1 MNYPFLRVLCMI
13 FPLVGSESCFDDGVP
28 EEERKLLVNGKEKY
42 PLGFWVNDW
51 SAGHATVQMM
61 RILVEEKMGFKVE
74 EKGPGPSTP
83 DAFYAIA
90 GCKTPTN
97 PNDRGCREQTTTYV
111 HLSMEGWTAGY
122 SGAWNELQS
131 NFPSMAPRN
140 VGNSGYFGAASI
152 YIGVDVQER
161 AYEQEGLSLDF
172 YRDYNVSWKAPAKYF
187 ASPNDVDTTRLRACN
202 DTNLVDSA
210 QMQLYAT
217 ITGDTD
223 GIVNQGDEVHGKCC
237 AGYFWCSPACRH
249 NSSQCLLYFTG
260 GLGWSMSEQMQKAT
274 IFNMPLAVAVA
285 ASWNEFV
292 SLPMDY
298 TSTFYWWQPDPTF
311 LRKQPKK
318 IIFPPH
324 DPLGWARGDRRSS
337 VETFSIDKYT
347 SQDLNS
353 LAPEVEEFM
362 KAVSI
367 SITDV
372 DEVML
377 DQLRPNSTYFDAACR
392 WLKRNEERW
401 QSWLPD
407 PTKCFAHFGMYNT
420 NSGQFVE
427 SRIDPTYVECQP
439 CPSGFFSLPISDDKG
454 HTYICRA
461 CPAGSAQAEGASLSC
476 DPCAQ
481 GEYQDEFGQ
490 AACKKCVVATYQ
502 DETGQSRCKECPAG
516 TKTLGFGSLSVQAC
530 GCKENTIDTSGNN
543 DIETFDCVPCGQG
556 LTCPFSASISTLQS
570 GESALGDEYVPK
582 VLPGY
587 VAEPDDPLALY
598 ECQTAHQCPGGTPGT
613 CAGGLEGKVCGRCP
627 AGQAKTDE
635 GCLECDAGTI
645 VGLVVAAVVICCTLL
660 VSYYLVNF
668 DAKVKASAVDT
679 GAMSLVLIA
688 HVVQTIAIMGMMS
701 PRWSPGVK
709 SATSTMQVFVLDVD
723 RFNVNCIA
731 GSEPLSSYTLEVLM
745 FPSFAIFLL
754 VAWGLSKVLGTRR
767 WEFSKT
773 FNTIGVFLQTGFGT
787 MGAVAMKPL
796 TCYLHPNGLRSLLK
810 YPSVICGE
818 GDHSAMLVLGVVLL
832 SIFVIGFYALC
843 MLAAW
848 KLPYWS
854 TQSHHR
860 VRAFKFLTGKF
871 CPNSWWFG
879 LLLLARSCGFSMA
892 LVIATD
898 SASEQTAIATIIL
911 LIYFGTQVRMR
922 PWKAPVVNVV
932 DMLVSTSLLLLIGSA
947 IKKDNLLESQFVDGF
962 SSVILW
968 FIGACL
974 GCLLLVIP
982 ISLAFSHVGH
992 VRGRFIDLSLQNP
1005 TKVSAAL
1012 LECAKQLALL
1022 EQSNLELMLK
1032 HIHPYDLEALALAI
1046 TALEAEEITNS
1057 CGSQLVPRVKTT
1069 STRSMTSKNAKKPEK
1084 PSELEEAAEADGEGA
1099 IAEMQSISNDVESI
1113 VTDNDPELEEVVKVY
1128 LD

>member
-1 MNYPFLRVLCMI
+1 
-13 FPLVGSESCFDDGVP
+13 
-28 EEERKLLVNGKEKY
+28 
-42 PLGFWVNDW
+42 
-51 SAGHATVQMM
+51 
-61 RILVEEKMGFKVE
+61 
-74 EKGPGPSTP
+74 
-83 DAFYAIA
+83 
-90 GCKTPTN
+90 
-97 PNDRGCREQTTTYV
+97 
-111 HLSMEGWTAGY
+111 
-122 SGAWNELQS
+122 
-131 NFPSMAPRN
+131 
-140 VGNSGYFGAASI
+140 
-152 YIGVDVQER
+152 
-161 AYEQEGLSLDF
+161 
-172 YRDYNVSWKAPAKYF
+172 
-187 ASPNDVDTTRLRACN
+187 
-202 DTNLVDSA
+202 
-210 QMQLYAT
+210 MQLYAT

-324 DPLGWARGDRRSS
+324 DPL
-337 VETFSIDKYT
+337 
-347 SQDLNS
+347 
-353 LAPEVEEFM
+353 
-362 KAVSI
+362 
-367 SITDV
+367 
-372 DEVML
+372 
-377 DQLRPNSTYFDAACR
+377 
-392 WLKRNEERW
+392 
-401 QSWLPD
+401 
-407 PTKCFAHFGMYNT
+407 
-420 NSGQFVE
+420 
-427 SRIDPTYVECQP
+427 
-439 CPSGFFSLPISDDKG
+439 
-454 HTYICRA
+454 
-461 CPAGSAQAEGASLSC
+461 
-476 DPCAQ
+476 
-481 GEYQDEFGQ
+481 
-490 AACKKCVVATYQ
+490 
-502 DETGQSRCKECPAG
+502 
-516 TKTLGFGSLSVQAC
+516 
-530 GCKENTIDTSGNN
+530 
-543 DIETFDCVPCGQG
+543 
-556 LTCPFSASISTLQS
+556 
-570 GESALGDEYVPK
+570 
-582 VLPGY
+582 
-587 VAEPDDPLALY
+587 
-598 ECQTAHQCPGGTPGT
+598 
-613 CAGGLEGKVCGRCP
+613 
-627 AGQAKTDE
+627 
-635 GCLECDAGTI
+635 
-645 VGLVVAAVVICCTLL
+645 
-660 VSYYLVNF
+660 
-668 DAKVKASAVDT
+668 ASAVDT

-898 SASEQTAIATIIL
+898 SASEQRLGFNQIPCISPITKSGNRL
-911 LIYFGTQVRMR
+911 LNHV
-922 PWKAPVVNVV
+922 
-932 DMLVSTSLLLLIGSA
+932 ML
-947 IKKDNLLESQFVDGF
+947 
-962 SSVILW
+962 
-968 FIGACL
+968 ACL
-974 GCLLLVIP
+974 FP
-982 ISLAFSHVGH
+982 
-992 VRGRFIDLSLQNP
+992 
-1005 TKVSAAL
+1005 
-1012 LECAKQLALL
+1012 
-1022 EQSNLELMLK
+1022 
-1032 HIHPYDLEALALAI
+1032 
-1046 TALEAEEITNS
+1046 
-1057 CGSQLVPRVKTT
+1057 
-1069 STRSMTSKNAKKPEK
+1069 
-1084 PSELEEAAEADGEGA
+1084 
-1099 IAEMQSISNDVESI
+1099 
-1113 VTDNDPELEEVVKVY
+1113 
-1128 LD
+1128 